1 MFFLPLYTAVLLSI
15 SQTVLIIGIGFE
27 LFNIKLNIKKSIFI
41 SFIMVGITYFLR
53 QLPLAGFHTIILV
66 LLLTTLITVIC
77 KIRLWSSFICSLLGC
92 IVLGTVEN
100 IILPIFLLLI
110 NKEITDLAGNP
121 WLNVILFIPTLILL
135 TVIYTTIH
143 KRKIVLFDLCNKNT
157 KPEILNIISVITI
170 ILQTFII
177 LTISHMML
185 SSSTRF
191 PLSIKTVIFDLF
203 VVFMCILSILSLK
216 KAGKNAQEII
226 ELNMVKTHLNQIE
239 VLMNNLS
246 SQRHEFNRHIQVIQS
261 MVYLELY
268 EETRAYLRGITEN
281 PQRISAGKL
290 INTGHP
296 TITSIINTKHIL
308 AESMGIKFV
317 VSITCD
323 LSGIDMKSWDLCS
336 ILGNVIDN
344 AIEAASLEKADP
356 RVAVEFKLLDKY
368 HIYVHNNGVRIA
380 DDDYDHLFEPGYTT
394 KESEGRGFGLYLT
407 KKLLTQYNG
416 EIEVIPGQETCF
428 VLKIPNRGYVNDISN
443 F

>member
-1 MFFLPLYTAVLLSI
+1 M
-15 SQTVLIIGIGFE
+15 
-27 LFNIKLNIKKSIFI
+27 
-41 SFIMVGITYFLR
+41 MVGITYFLR

-66 LLLTTLITVIC
+66 LLLTALITVIC
-77 KIRLWSSFICSLLGC
+77 RICLWSSFICSLLGC
-92 IVLGTVEN
+92 IILGTIEN
-100 IILPIFLLLI
+100 VLLPIFLLVI
-110 NKEITDLAGNP
+110 NKEITDLAANP

-135 TVIYTTIH
+135 TVIYTIIR
-143 KRKIVLFDLCNKNT
+143 KRKIVLFDLCNRNAKL
-157 KPEILNIISVITI
+157 EIQNIISIITI

-177 LTISHMML
+177 LTISHTML
-185 SSSTRF
+185 SSPTRF
-191 PLSIKTVIFDLF
+191 PLNIGMIIFDLL
-203 VVFMCILSILSLK
+203 VVFMCILSILSIK
-216 KAGKNAQEII
+216 KAGENAQKII
-226 ELNMVKTHLNQIE
+226 ELNMVKAHLNQIE
-239 VLMNNLS
+239 ALMNNLS

-296 TITSIINTKHIL
+296 AITSIINTKRIL
-308 AESMGIKFV
+308 TESMGIKFV

-344 AIEAASLEKADP
+344 AIEAASLEKVDP

-368 HIYVHNNGVRIA
+368 HIYVHNNGARIT
-380 DDDYDHLFEPGYTT
+380 DDYYDHLFKPGYTT

-416 EIEVIPGQETCF
+416 EIEAIPGQETCF